1 MAQAFSSGPAR
12 NIAVGQASALTGD
25 EKLLGVD
32 LKPLA
37 DNWRILALCE
47 IESGVDVGVEK
58 RSLAKQT
65 GSGMPSVEMF
75 IAMARY
81 ARSIVDGST
90 LGEAFRLGLPAT
102 FAYWNAQKSREEAG
116 EMVRVPSSSA
126 EIVQVLLQ
134 SGLAEVL
141 NSIPVDLMIWQRF
154 RAGWDAGLVARMEA
168 ACKATWGDPSIIADT
183 TLAASTGAFS
193 DTSSTTVA
201 LAVKLG
207 ANRDLRGNPRA
218 RFERDLL
225 LISHTAHSLARRVIE
240 PIVVA
245 MIAEGWSEAVA
256 NESFA
261 LRSPMR
267 YVPELEAALGDM
279 RTVGLK
285 AAARLLL
292 AAAPA
297 VNVPLSPSWEQLL
310 HQIAG

>member
-1 MAQAFSSGPAR
+1 
-12 NIAVGQASALTGD
+12 
-25 EKLLGVD
+25 
-32 LKPLA
+32 
-37 DNWRILALCE
+37 
-47 IESGVDVGVEK
+47 
-58 RSLAKQT
+58 
-65 GSGMPSVEMF
+65 
-75 IAMARY
+75 
-81 ARSIVDGST
+81 
-90 LGEAFRLGLPAT
+90 
-102 FAYWNAQKSREEAG
+102 
-116 EMVRVPSSSA
+116 
-126 EIVQVLLQ
+126 
-134 SGLAEVL
+134 
-141 NSIPVDLMIWQRF
+141 MIWQRF
-154 RAGWDAGLVARMEA
+154 RAGWDAGLVIRMEA

-201 LAVKLG
+201 LAAKLG

-245 MIAEGWSEAVA
+245 IIAEGWSEVVA